1 MSTGTIIFGAIVG
14 VAFMLMAIGTTVEL
28 TRCCDKHEY
37 KNDEEIA
44 EALYEASKFRQLEQ
58 YDKILLQRKTPAGQ
72 KLLAFSTIRNVLQ
85 LNIVQ
90 QAHKKALRN
99 EQKSEHD

>member
-1 MSTGTIIFGAIVG
+1 MSTGTIIFGMIVG
-14 VAFMLMAIGTTVEL
+14 VAFVLMAIGTTVEL

-58 YDKILLQRKTPAGQ
+58 YDKILLQRKTPTG
-72 KLLAFSTIRNVLQ
+72 
-85 LNIVQ
+85 
-90 QAHKKALRN
+90 
-99 EQKSEHD
+99 